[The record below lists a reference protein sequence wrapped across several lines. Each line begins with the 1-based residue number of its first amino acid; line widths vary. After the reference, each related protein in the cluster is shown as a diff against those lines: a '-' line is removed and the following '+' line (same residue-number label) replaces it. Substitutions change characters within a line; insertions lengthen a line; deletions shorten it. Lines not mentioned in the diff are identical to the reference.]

1 MTFGKFEKMIG
12 EKMTLKE
19 CIEQIEFCDY
29 RSEGGKL
36 ECNEAFRQL
45 KHVVE
50 RIEEVSVLTDIGSE
64 FNCNSVV
71 DYIINGNEKQ

>member
-19 CIEQIEFCDY
+19 CIDQLEFCDY

-36 ECNEAFRQL
+36 ECNEAFRQIKKAIVNGEL
-45 KHVVE
+45 KE
-50 RIEEVSVLTDIGSE
+50 
-64 FNCNSVV
+64 C
-71 DYIINGNEKQ
+71 Q